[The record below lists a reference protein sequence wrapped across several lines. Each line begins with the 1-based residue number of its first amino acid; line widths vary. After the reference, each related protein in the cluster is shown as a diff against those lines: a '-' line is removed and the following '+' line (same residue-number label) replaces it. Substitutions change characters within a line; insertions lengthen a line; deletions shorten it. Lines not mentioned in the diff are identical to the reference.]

1 MFLHR
6 PSNGRASLRSRV
18 SVRSS
23 LPATALSPVA
33 AAVLGLSLSL
43 SLSAPAHA
51 QVQAQPADPGATATL
66 PTATVV
72 ADRSGEAVKV
82 ERVSNGALG
91 DRKAVD
97 TPFSVNAVSSDEIQQ
112 RMAQTAND
120 VFKYDP
126 AVQVLGD
133 NARTENSYFSVRG
146 IRVDMLNGTKVDGQN
161 FVTWDADI
169 PLEPFEQ
176 VELLKGLSGFMYG
189 FGSPGGIINYVAKR
203 PTDTPLR
210 EVTIGYQT
218 NNVWSEK
225 VDVGGR
231 FGNDDRFGYR
241 INAVNEDGNTS
252 EQGVHVR
259 RQTFSL
265 ATDFRITPDLT
276 WNADIMYWKR
286 KSQGTIFGLS
296 FGTDTIPAASS
307 VARNLAQPWSS
318 HETDTLTVG
327 TGVDYRINSD
337 WKTSFKYRFARQNR
351 LNADSFLFVTDDAGN
366 YSDTNYRWK
375 TAYYYQ
381 AYDAMVQGK
390 FDTGG
395 LKHEIVAGLGYLSQV
410 RELDNGLGGNG
421 IFMGMNNLYNPIAL
435 DEQAGVGK
443 DYIPYRDYKIQQ
455 KSVYLSDTVQITP
468 RLSVLAGLRY
478 NMFSQDNYSPEAV
491 RTSRYSANPITP
503 TAAVMFKTD
512 DFSTAYVSYVESLE
526 PGGSAGPTA
535 ANAGETFGPLKS
547 RQYEVGF
554 KTDRDR
560 WGANL
565 ALFRVDKGYEYT
577 NTSNV
582 FVQNGK
588 QRFTGVDTSGWWRV
602 ARDVRLMGGVLWLHT
617 KTTDV
622 DDPQVNGNRVFAT
635 PNYIV
640 TGRVEYDTPFVPG
653 LTLWTGAKV
662 TGSMYVNSA
671 NTQQIP
677 SYTTADV
684 GARYTT
690 RMAGKQVTVRAVLN
704 NVFNRRYWTTTYD
717 GFVLPAATRTFLM
730 NASLQF

>member
-1 MFLHR
+1 MSLHR
-6 PSNGRASLRSRV
+6 SNGRASHGSHAPRHAP
-18 SVRSS
+18 RSS
-23 LPATALSPVA
+23 SRHFPVLSPVA
-33 AAVLGLSLSL
+33 LAVLGLSLSM
-43 SLSAPAHA
+43 PALA
-51 QVQAQPADPGATATL
+51 QSQADATATL

-97 TPFSVNAVSSDEIQQ
+97 TPFSVTAVSSDEIQQ

-120 VFKYDP
+120 VFRYDP

-133 NARTENSYFSVRG
+133 NARTENSYFAVRG
-146 IRVDMLNGTKVDGQN
+146 MRVDMLNGVKVDGQN

-189 FGSPGGIINYVAKR
+189 FGSPGGIINYVTKR
-203 PTDTPLR
+203 PTDKPLR
-210 EVTIGYQT
+210 EVTIGYQA

-225 VDVGGR
+225 IDLGGR
-231 FGNDDRFGYR
+231 FGTDDRFGYR
-241 INAVNEDGNTS
+241 FNAVNEEGNTS
-252 EQGVHVR
+252 EPGVHVR

-265 ATDFRITPDLT
+265 ATDFRVTPDLT
-276 WNADIMYWKR
+276 WSADVMYWKR

-296 FGTDTIPAASS
+296 FDSSLPIPPASS

-318 HETDTLTVG
+318 HETDTLTAG
-327 TGVDYRINSD
+327 TGVDYRFNSD
-337 WKTSFKYRFARQNR
+337 WKASFKYRFARQNR
-351 LNADSFLFVTDDAGN
+351 LNADSFLYVFDNNGDFA
-366 YSDTNYRWK
+366 DTNYRWK

-390 FDTGG
+390 LETGG
-395 LKHEIVAGLGYLSQV
+395 IKHDIVAGVGYLSQV
-410 RELDNGLGGNG
+410 RELDSGLGGNG
-421 IFMGMNNLYNPIAL
+421 IAMGTSNLYNPVL
-435 DEQAGVGK
+435 LPEQPGVGK
-443 DYIPYRDYKIQQ
+443 DYMPYRDYKIQQ
-455 KSVYLSDTVQITP
+455 KSIYLSDTIQFTP
-468 RLSVLAGLRY
+468 RFSVLAGVRY
-478 NMFSQDNYSPEAV
+478 NNFTQDNYTPDAV
-491 RTSRYSANPITP
+491 KTSHYSANPFTP
-503 TAAVMFKTD
+503 TVALMYKTD
-512 DFSTAYVSYVESLE
+512 NYSTAYVSYVESLE
-526 PGGSAGPTA
+526 QGGSAGVT
-535 ANAGETFGPLKS
+535 NVNFGETFGPLKS

-554 KTDRDR
+554 KTDREK
-560 WGANL
+560 WGANV

-577 NTSNV
+577 NSANY

-588 QRFTGVDTSGWWRV
+588 QQFTGLDTSGWWRV

-617 KTTDV
+617 KTKDV
-622 DDPQVNGNRVFAT
+622 DDPTVNGNRVFAT

-653 LTLWTGAKV
+653 MTLWTGAKV
-662 TGSMYVNSA
+662 IGSMYVNSA
-671 NTQQIP
+671 NTQKVP

-690 RMAGKQVTVRAVLN
+690 RVAGNTLTLRAVLN
-704 NVFNRRYWTTTYD
+704 NMFGRRYWTTTYD
-717 GFVLPAATRTFLM
+717 GFVLPAASRTFM
-730 NASLQF
+730 ANATLQF

>member
-1 MFLHR
+1 MSLYR
-6 PSNGRASLRSRV
+6 SSNGCASFRARV
-18 SVRSS
+18 SVRSP
-23 LPATALSPVA
+23 LPATVSPVA
-33 AAVLGLSLSL
+33 AAVMGLTL
-43 SLSAPAHA
+43 SLSAHA
-51 QVQAQPADPGATATL
+51 QQADADTTATL

-72 ADRSGEAVKV
+72 ADRSGEAARV
-82 ERVSNGALG
+82 ERVSSGALG

-133 NARTENSYFSVRG
+133 NARTENSYFAVRG

-189 FGSPGGIINYVAKR
+189 FGSPGGIINYVTKR
-203 PTDTPLR
+203 PTDKPFR

-241 INAVNEDGNTS
+241 INAVNEDGNTN
-252 EQGVHVR
+252 EPGVHVR

-351 LNADSFLFVTDDAGN
+351 LNADSFLFVSDDAGN

-395 LKHEIVAGLGYLSQV
+395 LKHEVVAGLGYLSQV
-410 RELDNGLGGNG
+410 RELDNGLGSNG
-421 IFMGMNNLYNPIAL
+421 IPMGMNNLYNPVAL
-435 DEQAGVGK
+435 PEQPGVGK
-443 DYIPYRDYKIQQ
+443 DYIPYRDYRIQQ

-468 RLSVLAGLRY
+468 RVSVLAGLRY
-478 NMFSQDNYSPEAV
+478 NMFSQDNYNPDAV

-535 ANAGETFGPLKS
+535 ANFGETFGPLKS

-554 KTDRDR
+554 KTDRDK
-560 WGANL
+560 WGANV

-588 QRFTGVDTSGWWRV
+588 QQFTGVDTSGWWRV

-617 KTTDV
+617 KTRDV
-622 DDPQVNGNRVFAT
+622 DDALVNGNRVFAT

-662 TGSMYVNSA
+662 TGAMYVNSA

-690 RMAGKQVTVRAVLN
+690 RVAGKQVTVRAVLN

>member
-1 MFLHR
+1 MSKHR
-6 PSNGRASLRSRV
+6 FSSGRAA
-18 SVRSS
+18 VRAPRLS
-23 LPATALSPVA
+23 TVLSPVA
-33 AAVLGLSLSL
+33 IAVMGLTLSG
-43 SLSAPAHA
+43 A
-51 QVQAQPADPGATATL
+51 VQAQAQSQPDSATTTL
-66 PTATVV
+66 PPATVV
-72 ADRSGEAVKV
+72 ADRTGEAVKV
-82 ERVSNGALG
+82 ERVSSGALG

-112 RMAQTAND
+112 RLAQTAND

-133 NARTENSYFSVRG
+133 NARTENSYFAVRG
-146 IRVDMLNGTKVDGQN
+146 IRVDMLDGTKVDGQN

-189 FGSPGGIINYVAKR
+189 FGSPGGIINYVTKK
-203 PTDTPLR
+203 PTDKPLR
-210 EVTIGYQT
+210 EVTFGYQT

-225 VDVGGR
+225 VDIGGR

-241 INAVNEDGNTS
+241 VNAVNEDGNTN
-252 EQGVHVR
+252 EPNVHVR

-276 WNADIMYWKR
+276 WNADVMYWKR

-296 FGTDTIPAASS
+296 FGPTTIPAASS

-337 WKTSFKYRFARQNR
+337 WKTSFKYRFSRQNR
-351 LNADSFLFVTDDAGN
+351 LNADSFLYVSDDAGN
-366 YSDTNYRWK
+366 FSDTNYRWK

-390 FDTGG
+390 FNTGG
-395 LKHEIVAGLGYLSQV
+395 LKHEIVAGLGYQSQV
-410 RELDNGLGGNG
+410 RELDSGLGGNG
-421 IFMGMNNLYNPIAL
+421 IFMGMNNLYNPVYL
-435 DEQAGVGK
+435 PEQPGVGK
-443 DYIPYRDYKIQQ
+443 DYMPYRDYKIQQ
-455 KSVYLSDTVQITP
+455 KSVYLSDTVQITQ
-468 RLSVLAGLRY
+468 RLSVLAGVRY
-478 NMFSQDNYSPEAV
+478 NMFSQDNYDPSAV
-491 RTSRYSANPITP
+491 KTSRYSTNPLTP

-512 DFSTAYVSYVESLE
+512 EFSTAYFSYVESLE
-526 PGGSAGPTA
+526 PGASAGPTA

-547 RQYEVGF
+547 RQYEMGF
-554 KTDRDR
+554 KTDRDK
-560 WGANL
+560 WGANV
-565 ALFRVDKGYEYT
+565 ALFRVEKGYSYT
-577 NTSNV
+577 NSANYV
-582 FVQNGK
+582 VQNGT
-588 QRFTGVDTSGWWRV
+588 QQFTGLDTSGFWRV
-602 ARDVRLMGGVLWLHT
+602 TRDVRLMGGVLWLNT
-617 KTTDV
+617 KTKDV
-622 DDPQVNGNRVFAT
+622 DDPTVNGNRVFAT

-640 TGRVEYDTPFVPG
+640 SGRVEYDTPVVPG

-677 SYTTADV
+677 SYTTADL

-690 RMAGKQVTVRAVLN
+690 RVAGKQLTVRAALN

-717 GFVLPAATRTFLM
+717 GFVLPASTRMFLM
-730 NASLQF
+730 NASMQF

>member
-1 MFLHR
+1 MSLYR
-6 PSNGRASLRSRV
+6 SSNGRASLRSRV
-18 SVRSS
+18 SVRSP
-23 LPATALSPVA
+23 LPATVLSPAA
-33 AAVLGLSLSL
+33 AAVMGLTL
-43 SLSAPAHA
+43 SLSAHA
-51 QVQAQPADPGATATL
+51 QQADADTTATL

-72 ADRSGEAVKV
+72 ADRSGEAARV
-82 ERVSNGALG
+82 ERVSSGALG

-133 NARTENSYFSVRG
+133 NARTENSYFAVRG

-189 FGSPGGIINYVAKR
+189 FGSPGGIINYVTKR
-203 PTDTPLR
+203 PTDKPFR
-210 EVTIGYQT
+210 EVTVGYQT

-241 INAVNEDGNTS
+241 INAVNEDGNTN
-252 EQGVHVR
+252 EPGVHVR

-351 LNADSFLFVTDDAGN
+351 LNADSFLFVSDDAGN

-395 LKHEIVAGLGYLSQV
+395 LKHEVVAGLGYLSQV
-410 RELDNGLGGNG
+410 RELDNGLGSNG
-421 IFMGMNNLYNPIAL
+421 IPMGMNNLYNPVAL
-435 DEQAGVGK
+435 PEQPGVGK
-443 DYIPYRDYKIQQ
+443 DYIPYRDYRIQQ

-478 NMFSQDNYSPEAV
+478 NMFSQDNYNPDAV

-503 TAAVMFKTD
+503 TVAVMFKTD

-535 ANAGETFGPLKS
+535 ANFGETFGPLKS

-554 KTDRDR
+554 KTDRDK
-560 WGANL
+560 WGANV

-588 QRFTGVDTSGWWRV
+588 QQFTGVDTSGWWRV

-617 KTTDV
+617 KTRDV
-622 DDPQVNGNRVFAT
+622 DDPLVNGNRVFAT

-662 TGSMYVNSA
+662 TGAMYVNSA

-690 RMAGKQVTVRAVLN
+690 RVAGKQVTVRAVLN